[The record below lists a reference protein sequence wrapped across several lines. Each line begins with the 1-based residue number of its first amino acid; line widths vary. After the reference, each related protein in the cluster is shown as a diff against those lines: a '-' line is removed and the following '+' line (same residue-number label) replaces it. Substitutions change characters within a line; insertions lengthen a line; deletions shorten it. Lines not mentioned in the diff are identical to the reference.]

1 MTRARFMLLLV
12 AALAAICG
20 AFYLSSQRN
29 LQRDSR
35 GAPLFPTLAPELNT
49 VTEVSILKGSATPAV
64 TLHKSGEQW
73 TVAERADYPANVA
86 KLGRLL
92 RALADAK
99 VVEEKTSDPANYP
112 IIGVEDPAKAGAT
125 GAEISVLAQ
134 DGRHSLIVG
143 KPVGEGTFARR
154 PGDSK
159 SYAVEPAISVEPE
172 PRSWIDTRL
181 LVVVDPERRVQTA
194 IRRRIHAAPDQAQR
208 GRLRVGQD
216 ARGTLG
222 AGRQGTGTV
231 GRRVERPERRGCR
244 RRQRHRL
251 QPSRAGDFHIGRWR
265 RGEPG
270 GRPRRRQAL
279 DRGAVLEGLG
289 ALSKSQGSGLSDR
302 ELPVRRHFP
311 PAGSAPGP
319 ERDQTSR
326 RSWRIQERRRAA
338 GQIGPPA
345 HGTVIS
351 GTSAGF
357 GRRFAALI
365 YDSLLLAAL
374 LLVYTGIVVAI
385 RGGAITAAA
394 GGPWWFLYR
403 GGELAIVA
411 AYYVI
416 NWLMSGATLGMRAW
430 HLRVVSETGKRLKLL
445 RALWRCVCGFFAW
458 SPAALGVLWLYA
470 DPEHLALHDRLSGT
484 RVVHLTGS

>member
-1 MTRARFMLLLV
+1 MSRARFTLLLV

-181 LVVVDPERRVQTA
+181 LDIASSSIQSVEFKP
-194 IRRRIHAAPDQAQR
+194 PS
-208 GRLRVGQD
+208 
-216 ARGTLG
+216 G
-222 AGRQGTGTV
+222 AGYTL
-231 GRRVERPERRGCR
+231 
-244 RRQRHRL
+244 HRIK
-251 QPSRAGDFHIGRWR
+251 PKEDGF
-265 RGEPG
+265 
-270 GRPRRRQAL
+270 AL
-279 DRGAVLEGLG
+279 DKTPAGRSALDAKALAPSAG
-289 ALSKSQGSGLSDR
+289 ALSGLNVEDVGAAKDIDFSQAAQAIFTLDDGAVVSLAGA
-302 ELPVRRHFP
+302 
-311 PAGSAPGP
+311 PAGDKRWIEVQSSKDAALAQKAKDRAFEIASYRYDAIFRPLDQLLVPKEVKPRAQDGASKSGAAPRVKSAPLP
-319 ERDQTSR
+319 
-326 RSWRIQERRRAA
+326 
-338 GQIGPPA
+338 
-345 HGTVIS
+345 
-351 GTSAGF
+351 
-357 GRRFAALI
+357 
-365 YDSLLLAAL
+365 
-374 LLVYTGIVVAI
+374 
-385 RGGAITAAA
+385 TA
-394 GGPWWFLYR
+394 P
-403 GGELAIVA
+403 
-411 AYYVI
+411 
-416 NWLMSGATLGMRAW
+416 
-430 HLRVVSETGKRLKLL
+430 
-445 RALWRCVCGFFAW
+445 
-458 SPAALGVLWLYA
+458 
-470 DPEHLALHDRLSGT
+470 
-484 RVVHLTGS
+484 